1 MNVAGDERVAGYF
14 WLLRQKSRS
23 SSSSSR
29 RISAS
34 SLSVCRIVGARG
46 AGQKPQPQPSESYS
60 SSPKVSSSSSSSNA
74 SIWAGVDS
82 ARGRVRTAE
91 PSAPH
96 SSAPTPPR
104 SGSSD
109 SAGSG
114 KAGGEQKPNPS
125 VSYSSSPTP
134 SRGGSSGC
142 ADRLERGNAEAAA
155 FKPSKSSA
163 SMSALSKARLML
175 SAGSADSF
183 CRMISTRT
191 SHSAMHFNSA
201 GSGASSRGRFIA
213 RRAVGWAAGRATT
226 SCVGS
231 AAASSFSGASTAAPF
246 SSASWGALLLCSRRC
261 CLNSSWMSASRS
273 FTKVAQGPLLRRSK
287 SGIFASNSAKRP
299 SFTSASFTNFTRKSR
314 RRRENTPGSLN

>member
-125 VSYSSSPTP
+125 VSHSSSPTP
-134 SRGGSSGC
+134 AGRASPAC
-142 ADRLERGNAEAAA
+142 AAA
-155 FKPSKSSA
+155 TAFKSVNSSA
-163 SMSALSKARLML
+163 SLSALSKARLML

-183 CRMISTRT
+183 CRMISART
-191 SHSAMHFNSA
+191 SHSAMHFNWA
-201 GSGASSRGRFIA
+201 GSGASSRDRFTA

-314 RRRENTPGSLN
+314 RRRENTLGSLN

>member
-134 SRGGSSGC
+134 SRGGSSAC
-142 ADRLERGNAEAAA
+142 AAAAA

-201 GSGASSRGRFIA
+201 GSGASSRGRFTA

-246 SSASWGALLLCSRRC
+246 SSASWGALLLFLRFW
-261 CLNSSWMSASRS
+261 LNSPWIPAKYF

-299 SFTSASFTNFTRKSR
+299 SFASSSFTRFTRKSR
-314 RRRENTPGSLN
+314 RRRENTPGGLN